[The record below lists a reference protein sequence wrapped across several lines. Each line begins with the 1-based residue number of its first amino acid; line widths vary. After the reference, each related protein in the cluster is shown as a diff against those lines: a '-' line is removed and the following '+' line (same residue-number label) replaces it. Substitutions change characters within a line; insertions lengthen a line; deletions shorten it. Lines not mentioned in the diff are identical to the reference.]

1 MILDEILCD
10 GVQLHVLPPDENAES
25 EHENDRKPKKGKVPI
40 GCPNEHLCCVCRQ
53 RRKTE
58 VSETSKY
65 DLIMSL
71 LEAEAFPV
79 RCCTCNRPLY
89 GKWKT
94 FLKLVKA
101 YRKQDGRS
109 ESDDLTYL
117 TKTTVVTAEGRA
129 MNELGLTLECCRVKF
144 LTFPG
149 V

>member
-1 MILDEILCD
+1 MVLHDVLCD
-10 GVQLHVLPPDENAES
+10 GIEFDVLPPDEDSKAQNED
-25 EHENDRKPKKGKVPI
+25 DRKPKKGKVPI
-40 GCPNEHLCCVCRQ
+40 GCSNEHLCCVCRQ

-58 VSETSKY
+58 VSGTSKY

-79 RCCTCNRPLY
+79 RCSTCNRHIN

-117 TKTTVVTAEGRA
+117 TKTTTVTAEGRA
-129 MNELGLTLECCRVKF
+129 MNELGLTMECCRVKF